1 MCLWTGTSGSYQNS
15 PKNLHQTLMKLKR
28 TNRSLTPLSGIIAL
42 SLLGGAAAQADTQ
55 NWGGGSLTSANWN
68 DSANWTNSAL
78 ANAVP
83 ANGDDL
89 IFNYTQQQFSSNNI
103 AGLSVASITFTNG
116 GFDFTGL
123 LLGVSNGITN
133 TASSGIEFFDLPL
146 SLGAAQTF
154 ESDASTLT
162 FDNAITN
169 NGYALTITGTSDVG
183 LLGQLSGAG
192 SLTMN
197 GAGTLLVTNRQ
208 PLTGG
213 IFVNSGMMTIS
224 TPGNLDF
231 GGALTPSLITVN
243 TGGKIYG
250 TTTHAIGAGTA
261 VFINGGT
268 WDLDCEDYKTS
279 LKMVDGTIEPGP
291 NPNSSGGELRVGS
304 SGSAGSWTWY
314 ITNSAAGSTIS
325 SPLNTIS
332 SSVTL
337 TLDVARGAAASDL
350 TISGVI
356 KNSGNII
363 FAHNGVT
370 TLSGYNTHSGNVTI
384 NSGNK
389 VILTGALP
397 SSVITVAT
405 NAVFDISGTSFDLNT
420 NQVLAGSGT
429 IIGTL
434 YDYNAI
440 TGSVLSPGGNNSA
453 GTLTMDGLSLGGNVT
468 LNFDLAN
475 SVAIGGGT
483 NDLLIV
489 TNFSA
494 NAGVTNTVNISFLS
508 GTPVVGTAYTLI
520 KYGNGFSG
528 DPSQFLTAAA
538 SRYVYTFTNNLALG
552 AIQVFV
558 TGTPGNLVWK
568 GDGVTNAWDVAGTTN
583 WLNGANKDVF
593 LQGDNATFSDIGSN
607 TPLVNITATV
617 QPTTVTVN
625 ATKNYTLGGSGK
637 ISGGA
642 KLFKSNSGSLTLLNG
657 NDFSGGGSLNGSG
670 TVTVGNGSASGALGA
685 GNLTNN
691 TAVTFFQNASTTY
704 AGNMSGTGSVTAFV
718 PGATLTLTGTNT
730 FTGGL
735 TVANGTVQIG
745 NNTAGVSPS
754 VTGTITNYATLN
766 IYRADAFTNKNTI
779 TAAGNSLEYGNGDI
793 NVRGVG
799 GMTVDGSGSIS
810 TLPAGSLSIAQSAN
824 GLMNVNTGAVINVG
838 ANLLL
843 GNPGSFS
850 GYVVQNGGTIN
861 VGNQVRV
868 GHWATEISTYT
879 MFGGTLN
886 VPNNQLGV
894 GWDGIGIMT
903 VSNGTIN
910 CRTLNVDDNG
920 ATAALASSNST
931 LYVFGGNINI
941 GSGGIGGNTATIV
954 LSGGTIGTLQPA
966 TYAPAGWSSAMA
978 MRLTNGS
985 PTFDS
990 SNSIIT
996 LSGVL
1001 SGSGGLIK
1009 QGSGYLTLN
1018 ATNTFT
1024 NTTTVA
1030 AGTLQGN
1037 GITVSPIVV
1046 QSGASLSGG
1055 STLAVGTLT
1064 ASNVTMNTGA
1074 TLVVDASSTTA
1085 TNDLIFA
1092 KGTLALDTAT
1102 PVVFNFLGGTPYTG
1116 GPYTVVSNLLARTGH
1131 LVISPSSLTR
1141 YTATV
1146 IETNANNVQ
1155 VAFTGANATL
1165 VWNGGTSTNWNINT
1179 DPNWLNAGVADKF
1192 YQSDAVLFDDTGITK
1207 SNINVAA
1214 TVTPAKISVD
1224 TAGNYTLTGSPI
1236 SGLGSIIKSG
1246 SGKLTLVNSNNY
1258 TGGTTIAAGTLQVG
1272 NGGTSGYILGTVS
1285 DYGNLTFNES
1295 GTTIF
1300 NGTINGPGTLTQAGS
1315 GTLLI
1320 TATQN
1325 HYGGS
1330 TVNSGST
1337 VQLGNGA
1344 LADSGS
1350 LGNGIVTN
1358 NGTVIFYR
1366 LSSIAVATPYTG
1378 AGSLIFQGTGNAA
1391 QSAYSLN
1398 ATNTFT
1404 GPVTLNYAR
1413 IQSGA
1418 GAQSF
1423 GSPSSITVNPGSQVY
1438 AVATPV
1444 SSVYTMPLTLAGT
1457 GWQDGLGA
1465 LRMEGVG
1472 TWAGNITLSANAR
1485 IEDNTATTNTIT
1497 GNISGNY
1504 ELETSGGTATT
1515 ALVLAP
1521 AVTNT
1526 YNALRVSIGTA
1537 GVKTIA
1543 ANNGAIPNNIPL
1555 TMNGG
1560 TLWLNGFNKSFSP
1573 FLNLSSSSSI
1583 QNGSTTSPVSVTL
1596 APPVGNNVY
1605 SGTFAD
1611 GATQPLNVTLSQTP
1625 GLWATAFTT
1634 ASPNWTG
1641 SLTNFGGTISNG
1653 LQNTGFGSQGVV
1665 GRSIVGNNGA
1675 TFVTT
1680 INNALNG
1687 YAGNVVL
1694 NNSTWITTRY
1704 ISFNAPG
1711 SIYLANSTL
1720 AGTNSTD
1727 GGPYY
1732 SWGLP
1737 GTITVRGSAPSYMN
1751 SAGSGAGYDLASAQ
1765 TTFDVADATGNS
1777 ASDLIIG
1784 APVRNSSGGSAGT
1797 LAKIGSGTLELD
1809 AANTYSGPTLI
1820 TAGTLALGASG
1831 TVSSPAI
1838 TIASGASF
1846 DVSAISG
1853 GYSIANNQTLGGS
1866 GTVVGSVTDGSATII
1881 QPGAAGTAGTLTIA
1895 TNLTLNGNG
1904 NLAIDLAAT
1913 TTTGAGVNDLIKVN
1927 GNLNLSSGT
1936 PTPVTFNFLAGA
1948 PATGSAYTIIQC
1960 SGTLT
1965 GTPATA
1971 FTNALNSRYVAAFSQ
1986 VGNNVVVTFSGS
1998 ASNLVWTGTD
2008 PLTPATWDVATSTNW
2023 NNGAT
2028 ADIFY
2033 AGDTVQFDDTSAVT
2047 NVTVNATVTPA
2058 AVTVNTT
2065 NAYTLSGSGA
2075 IAGFTGIAKNGP
2087 GSLTLNLAN
2096 TFTGPVNVGTGK
2108 LLLAGTSPLGAT
2120 ANVITISNGAA
2131 LDFNGDSMGSSATRG
2146 YTYVAGG
2153 SGPDGNGAI
2162 VNNGGGIFSYANVSN
2177 LTLTA
2182 NTVIN
2187 ASNRWDIGPIANS
2200 TVNGNGFNLI
2210 KVGPSQVDMRPQ
2222 YITNLASITVSNG
2235 TLYYENSWQQTNAST
2250 LATTNYIAPGAILGV
2265 YASEILNMPV
2275 VINGGTLQNQSLA
2288 APASTLTG
2296 NIIVSNT
2303 AIFNDVAP
2311 QNFLGVIAGPG
2322 AIYIGSS
2329 STTTGAIPATLTFSN
2344 ASTFTGG
2351 VILSNA
2357 PVTVARGT
2365 AVGGYAAIV
2374 LTSSNGLG
2382 TGPLNFNLSLTT
2394 TNVSTNTVRAL
2405 ECNIQNGGVIPNAI
2419 ILPAAST
2426 TVSNM
2431 SIQGRDSS
2439 SVFTLAGQITGGYAG
2454 LTNWVDF
2461 GDSGSSGVLRLACN
2475 TNTFTSAL
2483 YVDRGVLAITGD
2495 GALGNSAN
2503 TVFLDNASANG
2514 GLRFDA
2520 NGITMAHNI
2529 IWNTAST
2536 ISVYGDDNGDGV
2548 PDTANNVTISGN
2560 IAGITTGQGV
2570 NVGGGTN
2577 IAGTS
2582 YGTLTLTGSNTFNQ
2596 QITVAANTKL
2606 IAGSTNALG
2615 STGFFGIVSPGGT
2628 ISLGNVGAFVNRQ
2641 IQLSGSGVQT
2651 AGVGVGAF
2659 ENLAGTNVYSTA
2671 LQLNA
2676 ASSIGVTAGS
2686 LTISGA
2692 ISGAYPLT
2700 KIGSGPLTLSASQ
2713 TYSGGTYVNVG
2724 TLILNGSLPAGNF
2737 ANVAFGATLGGSG
2750 TFNCPVSVQ
2759 FGGTLQPGAGGSTVG
2774 KCTVNGPLNLGGNTV
2789 MFLNKATPTNSSIT
2803 GISTVIYGGTLSVT
2817 NLGGTYVAGDK
2828 FTLFSA
2834 ASRQGVFTTLNLPTL
2849 PAGLGWSN
2857 SLAIDGSIKVV
2868 NAVNTAPPVMTNTYN
2883 AGTLTLAWPTD
2894 HLGWRLQVQTNALTT
2909 GITTNWLTWPN
2920 STNLTSVSVQV
2931 DPTQPTVFFRLVY
2944 P

>member
-1 MCLWTGTSGSYQNS
+1 
-15 PKNLHQTLMKLKR
+15 MKLKR

-754 VTGTITNYATLN
+754 VAGNITNYATLN
-766 IYRADAFTNKNTI
+766 IYRSDAFTNKNNI

-843 GNPGSFS
+843 GNPGSYA
-850 GYVVQNGGTIN
+850 GVVIQNGGTIN
-861 VGNQVRV
+861 VGNQVRI
-868 GHWATEISTYT
+868 GHWATELSSYT

-886 VPNNQLGV
+886 VPNNQIGV
-894 GWDGIGIMT
+894 GWDGIGTMT

-910 CRTLNVDDNG
+910 VRTLNVDDNG
-920 ATAALASSNST
+920 ISSAIGGSNST

-941 GSGGIGGNTATIV
+941 GSGGIAGATQTNAVLPTIL

-966 TYAPAGWSSAMA
+966 AYAPAGWSSVMN

-996 LSGVL
+996 LSGML
-1001 SGSGGLIK
+1001 SGNGGLIK
-1009 QGSGYLTLN
+1009 QGSGYLNLN
-1018 ATNTFT
+1018 GNNSYT
-1024 NTTTVA
+1024 NTTTVI
-1030 AGTLQGN
+1030 AGTLEGTGTN
-1037 GITVSPIVV
+1037 VSPIVV
-1046 QSGASLSGG
+1046 QSGANLSAGG
-1055 STLAVGTLT
+1055 VLATGTLT

-1074 TLVVDASSTTA
+1074 TLVIDASSTAA
-1085 TNDLIFA
+1085 TSDLINA
-1092 KGTLALDTAT
+1092 KGTLTLDTAT

-1131 LVISPSSLTR
+1131 LVVSPSSLTR

-1155 VAFTGANATL
+1155 VAFTGTNATL
-1165 VWNGGTSTNWNINT
+1165 VWNGGTSTNWNVNT

-1236 SGLGSIIKSG
+1236 SGLGSLVKSG
-1246 SGKLTLVNSNNY
+1246 TGKLTLVNSNNY

-1711 SIYLANSTL
+1711 SIYLANSILT
-1720 AGTNSTD
+1720 GTNSTD

-1846 DVSAISG
+1846 DVSAIPG

-1866 GTVVGSVTDGSATII
+1866 GTVLGSLTDGSTTVI

-1895 TNLTLNGNG
+1895 TNLTLTGNG
-1904 NLAIDLAAT
+1904 SLAIDLAAT
-1913 TTTGAGVNDLIKVN
+1913 TTVGGGVNDLIKVN
-1927 GNLNLSSGT
+1927 GNLYLSSGT
-1936 PTPVTFNFLAGA
+1936 PTPVTFNFLGGV
-1948 PATGSAYTIIQC
+1948 PATGSSYTLIQC

-1971 FTNALNSRYVAAFSQ
+1971 LTNALNSRYTAVFSQ

-2028 ADIFY
+2028 SDMFFAN
-2033 AGDTVQFDDTSAVT
+2033 DTVRFDDTSVNTNVAL
-2047 NVTVNATVTPA
+2047 NVTVNPGSITVDSTNNYAITGSGTIAGSTGLTKNNTNTVTLG
-2058 AVTVNTT
+2058 VV
-2065 NAYTLSGSGA
+2065 SS
-2075 IAGFTGIAKNGP
+2075 
-2087 GSLTLNLAN
+2087 
-2096 TFTGPVNVGTGK
+2096 FTGPVAVN
-2108 LLLAGTSPLGAT
+2108 AGTLALGNNSALPQNAVVT
-2120 ANVITISNGAA
+2120 VANNAQV
-2131 LDFNGDSMGSSATRG
+2131 DFAGQGSSTTRN
-2146 YTYVAGG
+2146 YVFTIAG
-2153 SGPDGNGAI
+2153 SGPDGSGALKNSSGTAI
-2162 VNNGGGIFSYANVSN
+2162 YGSASVAGV
-2177 LTLTA
+2177 TLTGNATISA
-2182 NTVIN
+2182 NG
-2187 ASNRWDIGPIANS
+2187 RWDVGSGQTGTIL
-2200 TVNGNGFNLI
+2200 NGNGHNLT
-2210 KVGPSQVDMRPQ
+2210 VNNTSSGMSMRPQ
-2222 YITNLASITVSNG
+2222 TITNLASLTLTNG
-2235 TLYYENSWQQTNAST
+2235 LMYYEAFSQTNAWT
-2250 LATTNYIAPGAILGV
+2250 ATTTNYILAGASLGIYGGQAV
-2265 YASEILNMPV
+2265 SMPIVLTNATILNQGSGTPV
-2275 VINGGTLQNQSLA
+2275 WLSPITLQGVN
-2288 APASTLTG
+2288 
-2296 NIIVSNT
+2296 V
-2303 AIFNDVAP
+2303 FNDSAA
-2311 QNFLGVIAGPG
+2311 QNFLGVISGPG
-2322 AIYIGSS
+2322 AISVGGFN
-2329 STTTGAIPATLTFSN
+2329 TTTGAIPATLIFSN
-2344 ASTFTGG
+2344 ANTFAGG
-2351 VILSNA
+2351 VSLSNA
-2357 PVTVARGT
+2357 PVTIGHTT

-2374 LTSSNGLG
+2374 ITSSNGLG
-2382 TGPLNFNLSLTT
+2382 SGPINLNLSLMN
-2394 TNVSTNTVRAL
+2394 TNTATNTVRAL
-2405 ECNIQNGGVIPNAI
+2405 ECNIQNGGVVPNAI
-2419 ILPAAST
+2419 VLPAATT
-2426 TVSNM
+2426 TVTNM
-2431 SIQGRDSS
+2431 SIQGHDST

-2475 TNTFTSAL
+2475 TNTFTAAT
-2483 YVDRGVLAITGD
+2483 YVDRGILAITGD

-2503 TVFLDNASANG
+2503 TLFLDNASGNG

-2520 NGITMAHNI
+2520 NGITLAHNI

-2536 ISVYGDDNGDGV
+2536 ISVYGDDNGDGI
-2548 PDTANNVTISGN
+2548 PDTGNNVTISGN
-2560 IAGITTGQGV
+2560 IAGITAGQGV
-2570 NVGGGTN
+2570 NVSGGTN

-2596 QITVAANTKL
+2596 QITIAANTKL
-2606 IAGSTNALG
+2606 VAGSTNALG
-2615 STGFFGIVSPGGT
+2615 GTGYYGIVNSGGT
-2628 ISLGNVGAFVNRQ
+2628 LSLANVGAFVNRQ
-2641 IQLSGSGVQT
+2641 IQFSGPGVQIG
-2651 AGVGVGAF
+2651 GVGVGAL
-2659 ENLAGTNVYSTA
+2659 ENLAGTNVYSA
-2671 LQLNA
+2671 SLSMNA
-2676 ASSIGVTAGS
+2676 ASSFGVTAGS
-2686 LTISGA
+2686 LTLSAG

-2700 KIGSGPLTLSASQ
+2700 KVGPGPLILSATE
-2713 TYSGGTYVNVG
+2713 TYSAGTYVNAG
-2724 TLILNGSLPAGNF
+2724 TLILNGSLPVGNF
-2737 ANVAFGATLGGSG
+2737 VNVAYGTTLGGSG

-2834 ASRQGVFTTLNLPTL
+2834 TSRQGVFTTLNLPTL

-2868 NAVNTAPPVMTNTYN
+2868 SAVNTAPPVMTNTYN
-2883 AGTLTLAWPTD
+2883 AGTLTLSWPTD